1 MFRTC
6 ETRPGPGAL
15 YTPGT
20 AVPHGHVC
28 IPRPPPAALQRPVP
42 VTPVSRPVPGC
53 LSHEASA
60 RVHWRS
66 PLPAIPLACGSQTER
81 DPSGFPPGFTPGRAG
96 LGRACRGGD
105 RPQALTWNNAVAI
118 SDLLRRIHSQ
128 RATSR
133 RNALARCPLH
143 LERGSVSNSHHPSSE
158 GTFRVDTPARTP
170 IYTVDRGLGDPTF
183 VLVIRIERD
192 LGVPLISLNALTGH
206 RPASRRLHR
215 PFHYAG
221 AGCGAGFRRL
231 SGGRYFA
238 SSGDWDSGSLA
249 FAISRGSRS
258 APPHTPEHG
267 RCFPSMLLS
276 PSPFRS
282 R

>member
-1 MFRTC
+1 MSARFRARAPGPVSGRLCRAPGGRAGNDGAGFPLPFGRRRSLPGHPVPPGASAPLAIGLPRRHRDGADPSGVSMFRTR

-81 DPSGFPPGFTPGRAG
+81 DPSGFPPGSTPGRAG
-96 LGRACRGGD
+96 LGRARRGGD

-118 SDLLRRIHSQ
+118 SDLLRRTHSQ

-133 RNALARCPLH
+133 RNALGRCPLGRVH
-143 LERGSVSNSHHPSSE
+143 GSV
-158 GTFRVDTPARTP
+158 GTPIAPVQRASFILFGGKLGYLVGGSRLSRTP
-170 IYTVDRGLGDPTF
+170 R
-183 VLVIRIERD
+183 
-192 LGVPLISLNALTGH
+192 
-206 RPASRRLHR
+206 
-215 PFHYAG
+215 
-221 AGCGAGFRRL
+221 
-231 SGGRYFA
+231 
-238 SSGDWDSGSLA
+238 SS
-249 FAISRGSRS
+249 
-258 APPHTPEHG
+258 
-267 RCFPSMLLS
+267 
-276 PSPFRS
+276 
-282 R
+282 

>member
-1 MFRTC
+1 MFRTR

-81 DPSGFPPGFTPGRAG
+81 DPSGFLPGFTPGRAG
-96 LGRACRGGD
+96 PGRACRGGD
-105 RPQALTWNNAVAI
+105 RPQALTWNNAAAI

-133 RNALARCPLH
+133 RNAPARCPL
-143 LERGSVSNSHHPSSE
+143 RSGSGSVSNSIVPVQRAPFASTRPNE
-158 GTFRVDTPARTP
+158 TLLTRW
-170 IYTVDRGLGDPTF
+170 
-183 VLVIRIERD
+183 IEAK
-192 LGVPLISLNALTGH
+192 GVP
-206 RPASRRLHR
+206 RRCACR
-215 PFHYAG
+215 VNGNVVVGSPIRVGVY
-221 AGCGAGFRRL
+221 RL
-231 SGGRYFA
+231 R
-238 SSGDWDSGSLA
+238 
-249 FAISRGSRS
+249 
-258 APPHTPEHG
+258 HT
-267 RCFPSMLLS
+267 FPSQIQGQIIRPPGLLTLRLRHERRGRQE
-276 PSPFRS
+276 PRGNTPRAERS
-282 R
+282 RPLGSPHER

>member
-1 MFRTC
+1 MPRPRRESREGRRGFPAAFRPPAFASWASCPARGLRPSCDRPTAPAGGGADPSGVSVFRAR

-28 IPRPPPAALQRPVP
+28 IPCPPPAALQRPVP

-133 RNALARCPLH
+133 RNALTRCPLGPGT
-143 LERGSVSNSHHPSSE
+143 GS
-158 GTFRVDTPARTP
+158 FATPIFPAQRTP
-170 IYTVDRGLGDPTF
+170 FTLTRPKP
-183 VLVIRIERD
+183 
-192 LGVPLISLNALTGH
+192 PLI
-206 RPASRRLHR
+206 
-215 PFHYAG
+215 
-221 AGCGAGFRRL
+221 
-231 SGGRYFA
+231 GRWIEA
-238 SSGDWDSGSLA
+238 KGS
-249 FAISRGSRS
+249 
-258 APPHTPEHG
+258 T
-267 RCFPSMLLS
+267 
-276 PSPFRS
+276 RS
-282 R
+282 RADELDSRTRETPKTYM

>member
-1 MFRTC
+1 MSARFRARAPGPVSGRLCRARRGEPGRTARISRCLSAAGIRFLGILSRPGLPPLLRSAYRAAGGGADPSGVSMFRTC

-81 DPSGFPPGFTPGRAG
+81 EPSGFPPGFTPGRAG

-118 SDLLRRIHSQ
+118 SDLLRRIHSP

-133 RNALARCPLH
+133 RNALARCPLSWTA
-143 LERGSVSNSHHPSSE
+143 E
-158 GTFRVDTPARTP
+158 A
-170 IYTVDRGLGDPTF
+170 
-183 VLVIRIERD
+183 
-192 LGVPLISLNALTGH
+192 
-206 RPASRRLHR
+206 
-215 PFHYAG
+215 
-221 AGCGAGFRRL
+221 
-231 SGGRYFA
+231 
-238 SSGDWDSGSLA
+238 
-249 FAISRGSRS
+249 
-258 APPHTPEHG
+258 
-267 RCFPSMLLS
+267 
-276 PSPFRS
+276 
-282 R
+282 